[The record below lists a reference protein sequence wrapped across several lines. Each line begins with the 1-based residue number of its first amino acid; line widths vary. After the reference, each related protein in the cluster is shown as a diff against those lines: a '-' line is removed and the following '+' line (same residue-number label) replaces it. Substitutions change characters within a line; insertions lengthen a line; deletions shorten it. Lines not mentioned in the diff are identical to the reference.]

1 MSKGNMLL
9 GHARGK
15 LGDLVFYRA
24 NGNQVTRAKAASV
37 KNPKTTL
44 QTIQRMIFGTVS
56 EAYKRMKS
64 ICDHSFEG
72 VQYGQKSMSKF
83 MSENLKRLRAYYPTS
98 ADPSA
103 YAEIDP
109 VNGMAFALKGNG
121 ASAGTGLII
130 AMGSVPSVPIVTT
143 AAGVFDG
150 FGEEFNSAP
159 TIQDVMDALNARVGD
174 QITLCALVDLGTGYE
189 FQKSRYVINAD
200 ATAEQLAVAWD
211 KTGAADAFDPVKTQ
225 VGILQLNCAANSQ
238 AVPETSVGDIV
249 AVGCILSRKSESGAW
264 LRSNTIMYNTTDE
277 VPEYQVEYALPT
289 WEDASTVIDAE
300 SQRYLN
306 NAELGK

>member
-15 LGDLVFYRA
+15 VGDLVFYRA

-37 KNPKTTL
+37 KNPKTAL
-44 QTIQRMIFGTVS
+44 QTIQRMNFGTVS

-98 ADPSA
+98 ADPTA
-103 YAEIDP
+103 LALIDP

-121 ASAGTGLII
+121 AGAGTGLII
-130 AMGSVPSVPIVTT
+130 AMGSVPSVPVVTT

-174 QITLCALVDLGTGYE
+174 QITLCAIVDLGTGYE

-225 VGILQLNCAANSQ
+225 VGILKLNCAANIA

-264 LRSNTIMYNTTDE
+264 LRSNTIMYNTTNEAPD
-277 VPEYQVEYALPT
+277 YQADYALPT

>member
-15 LGDLVFYRA
+15 VGDLVFYRA
-24 NGNQVTRAKAASV
+24 NGNQVTRAKAATV
-37 KNPKTTL
+37 KNPKTAL

-64 ICDHSFEG
+64 ITDHSFEG

-83 MSENLKRLRAYYPTS
+83 MSENLKRLRAFYPIS
-98 ADPSA
+98 ASA
-103 YAEIDP
+103 QLAEIDP

-130 AMGSVPSVPIVTT
+130 AMGSVPSVPVVTT

-159 TIQDVMDALNARVGD
+159 TIQDVIDALNARVGD
-174 QITLCALVDLGTGYE
+174 QITLCAIVDLGTGYE

-200 ATAEQLAVAWD
+200 ATAEQLAEAWD

-225 VGILQLNCAANSQ
+225 VGVLQLNCAANSQ

-277 VPEYQVEYALPT
+277 APSYQADYALTT